1 MSEIVS
7 INYCQP
13 ATKFHVWIFTATHK
27 SDPGTNKY
35 LCALSRLA
43 QRAHISHHNFYP
55 SEYWHLSPS
64 IVCVTRVRMPLT
76 RCLDI
81 HLVAQ
86 WFSICQMSL
95 GWMRRES
102 EAIETRVCG
111 LHLAESRAAQPAQ
124 TRWQT
129 ERRARRRINPRY
141 HELFR
146 AGESCLVLWAHCAGM
161 GGEHNVQH
169 MAWWY
174 NSSVGGR
181 IPCVFYSELTC
192 FPGPQS
198 CQMTII
204 QIIFQTQSH
213 EERQEEGGGETLG
226 SGARAQQGAAAW
238 HMLLHLTCTYC
249 SLKLSSFNAKENF
262 MN

>member
-7 INYCQP
+7 INYCQS

-43 QRAHISHHNFYP
+43 QRTHISHRNFYP

-64 IVCVTRVRMPLT
+64 IFISRVRMPLT

-111 LHLAESRAAQPAQ
+111 PHLAESRAAQ

-129 ERRARRRINPRY
+129 VRRARRRINPRY

-146 AGESCLVLWAHCAGM
+146 AGESCLVLWAHCAL

-181 IPCVFYSELTC
+181 EDSWCILLRADLEWS
-192 FPGPQS
+192 QS

-213 EERQEEGGGETLG
+213 EERQEERGGETLG
-226 SGARAQQGAAAW
+226 SGARAQRGAAAW
-238 HMLLHLTCTYC
+238 HLLLHLTCT
-249 SLKLSSFNAKENF
+249 
-262 MN
+262 

>member
-55 SEYWHLSPS
+55 SAILTFVSLKTYHKGQDATNKMSWYTFGCPMILHLSD
-64 IVCVTRVRMPLT
+64 VTALNEAWKRGYWDQSMR
-76 RCLDI
+76 
-81 HLVAQ
+81 AQ
-86 WFSICQMSL
+86 L
-95 GWMRRES
+95 GTGRR
-102 EAIETRVCG
+102 AGR
-111 LHLAESRAAQPAQ
+111 PAQ

-146 AGESCLVLWAHCAGM
+146 AAQLRGKLPCIVSPLCT
-161 GGEHNVQH
+161 
-169 MAWWY
+169 
-174 NSSVGGR
+174 GR
-181 IPCVFYSELTC
+181 
-192 FPGPQS
+192 
-198 CQMTII
+198 
-204 QIIFQTQSH
+204 
-213 EERQEEGGGETLG
+213 
-226 SGARAQQGAAAW
+226 GA
-238 HMLLHLTCTYC
+238 
-249 SLKLSSFNAKENF
+249 
-262 MN
+262 